1 MATFKT
7 RAFRTSKLK
16 ENRGLEKEL
25 RKSGRF
31 NSKPFQF
38 QSIKSNILFEKVVE
52 LFKENFNDDNMII
65 GEEQPI
71 ISIVENSSTYSH
83 ISSPS
88 FVISIGNSWLR
99 ITPNKFGGL
108 HLSRLQVDENFRG
121 KGIGSFLL
129 SVFSKLILNSVSLL
143 QEDGFN
149 IPFIDL
155 EVLNYV
161 GNGIEVDVKRTI
173 SLYEKF
179 GFRVIKNS
187 PSITKMELDVMEM
200 DRYIAGLVNEFN
212 KIKQ

>member
-7 RAFRTSKLK
+7 RAFRSSKLK
-16 ENRGLEKEL
+16 VNKGLEKEL

-38 QSIKSNILFEKVVE
+38 QSIKSNILFEKLVE
-52 LFKENFNDDNMII
+52 VFKGNFNDDNMII

-129 SVFSKLILNSVSLL
+129 SIFSKLLLNSVSLLL

-149 IPFIDL
+149 IPVIDL

-161 GNGIEVDVKRTI
+161 GNGIEVDVKRAI

-187 PSITKMELDVMEM
+187 PSITKMELDIMEIS
-200 DRYIAGLVNEFN
+200 RYIKGLEN
-212 KIKQ
+212 

>member
-38 QSIKSNILFEKVVE
+38 QSIKSNILFEKLVE
-52 LFKENFNDDNMII
+52 VFKGNFNDDNMII

-129 SVFSKLILNSVSLL
+129 SIFSKLLLKSVSLLL

-149 IPFIDL
+149 IPVIDL

-161 GNGIEVDVKRTI
+161 GNGIEVDVKRAI

-187 PSITKMELDVMEM
+187 PSITKMELDIMEL
-200 DRYIAGLVNEFN
+200 DRYITGLDNEFN
-212 KIKQ
+212 NLK

>member
-52 LFKENFNDDNMII
+52 LFKENFNDDNTII

-129 SVFSKLILNSVSLL
+129 SIFSKLLLKSVSLLL

-149 IPFIDL
+149 IPVIDL

-161 GNGIEVDVKRTI
+161 GNGIEVDVKRAI

-187 PSITKMELDVMEM
+187 PSITKMELDIMEIS
-200 DRYIAGLVNEFN
+200 RYINGLEN
-212 KIKQ
+212 

>member
-38 QSIKSNILFEKVVE
+38 QSIKSNILFEKLVE
-52 LFKENFNDDNMII
+52 VFKGNFNDDNMII

-83 ISSPS
+83 ISSTS

-129 SVFSKLILNSVSLL
+129 SIFSKLLLNSVSLLL

-149 IPFIDL
+149 IPVIDL

-161 GNGIEVDVKRTI
+161 GNGIEVDVKRAI

-187 PSITKMELDVMEM
+187 PSITKMELDIMEIS
-200 DRYIAGLVNEFN
+200 RYIKGLEN
-212 KIKQ
+212 

>member
-38 QSIKSNILFEKVVE
+38 QSIKSNILFEKLVE
-52 LFKENFNDDNMII
+52 VFKGNFNDDNMII

-129 SVFSKLILNSVSLL
+129 SIFSKLLLKSVSLLL

-149 IPFIDL
+149 IPVIDL

-161 GNGIEVDVKRTI
+161 GNGIEVDVKRAI

-187 PSITKMELDVMEM
+187 PSITKMELDIMEIS
-200 DRYIAGLVNEFN
+200 RYINGLEN
-212 KIKQ
+212 